1 MQAALRHPCYM
12 LLCCNL
18 HFQKTEAETE
28 SSKMEHFKAPAKQEH
43 TSAIPDH
50 IKATEYNIKWDYFE
64 IKLIT
69 GT

>member
-1 MQAALRHPCYM
+1 M

-28 SSKMEHFKAPAKQEH
+28 SSKIEHFKTPAKQEH

-50 IKATEYNIKWDYFE
+50 IKATEYNIK
-64 IKLIT
+64 
-69 GT
+69 